1 MSDDVTIG
9 LRKLRRLQY
18 SRLFIAFSF
27 KMSIYVRKS
36 KWNIYPHE
44 VKIMMKSMKLFILD
58 EIAVIYDSEQ
68 FSRPYLHE
76 ESLLASGRHFV
87 NFRMTTLFSFSN
99 FQENSC
105 ILSWFLPYFLN
116 PYKLLIYH
124 ENVALEFCQIFSHIF

>member
-1 MSDDVTIG
+1 
-9 LRKLRRLQY
+9 
-18 SRLFIAFSF
+18 
-27 KMSIYVRKS
+27 
-36 KWNIYPHE
+36 
-44 VKIMMKSMKLFILD
+44 MKSMKLFILD

-116 PYKLLIYH
+116 PYELLISRKDRFGI
-124 ENVALEFCQIFSHIF
+124 LEFFTYFSTSDLFK